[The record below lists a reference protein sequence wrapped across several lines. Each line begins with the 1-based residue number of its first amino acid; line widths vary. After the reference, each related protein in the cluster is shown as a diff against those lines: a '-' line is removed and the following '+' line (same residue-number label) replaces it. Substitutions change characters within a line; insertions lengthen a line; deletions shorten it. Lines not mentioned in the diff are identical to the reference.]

1 MLVSDNLQKEKSGLE
16 LAIFQEKV
24 DSLYKALPSS
34 VVANIIIASV
44 MFFVLWSLI
53 DSTLVIIWYSVIVS
67 ANIARY
73 ILFKIYN
80 KSGNKISRVSFWD
93 NAFYFILIMVALCWS
108 SVSIW
113 LLPDDQSI
121 YHYFPALILIGIS
134 AGAVTSLSFS
144 MKCIVTYLTCLLL
157 PLFIVEVIHGTY
169 IANSVAGLT
178 VVLALFSFTS
188 ARRINRTITEN
199 ITLNFDSQKYTE
211 NLIESRNAAIEAN
224 SAKTN
229 FISMIS
235 HELRTPLNAILGFS
249 QLLKMSDEPELN
261 KDQDEQVEGILDSGR
276 HLLSL
281 IEELLDLSK
290 IEAHKLNVT
299 IEDVSLT
306 YILSETLA
314 LMSPVATQFN
324 IEVINNVDN
333 EELNLVKADT
343 KRLKQIFINL
353 ISNAIKYNNVNG
365 KVTIDLETIAN
376 DKVRVTVSDTGYGLT
391 KEQQDVLFTPFQRH
405 NTKIEG
411 IGLGLYITQNIIEL
425 MHGDIGVESEVNKGS
440 SFWFELPLA
449 NE

>member
-53 DSTLVIIWYSVIVS
+53 DSTLLIIWYSVIVS

-199 ITLNFDSQKYTE
+199 I
-211 NLIESRNAAIEAN
+211 
-224 SAKTN
+224 
-229 FISMIS
+229 
-235 HELRTPLNAILGFS
+235 
-249 QLLKMSDEPELN
+249 
-261 KDQDEQVEGILDSGR
+261 
-276 HLLSL
+276 
-281 IEELLDLSK
+281 
-290 IEAHKLNVT
+290 
-299 IEDVSLT
+299 
-306 YILSETLA
+306 
-314 LMSPVATQFN
+314 
-324 IEVINNVDN
+324 
-333 EELNLVKADT
+333 
-343 KRLKQIFINL
+343 
-353 ISNAIKYNNVNG
+353 
-365 KVTIDLETIAN
+365 
-376 DKVRVTVSDTGYGLT
+376 
-391 KEQQDVLFTPFQRH
+391 QR
-405 NTKIEG
+405 I
-411 IGLGLYITQNIIEL
+411 
-425 MHGDIGVESEVNKGS
+425 
-440 SFWFELPLA
+440 
-449 NE
+449 